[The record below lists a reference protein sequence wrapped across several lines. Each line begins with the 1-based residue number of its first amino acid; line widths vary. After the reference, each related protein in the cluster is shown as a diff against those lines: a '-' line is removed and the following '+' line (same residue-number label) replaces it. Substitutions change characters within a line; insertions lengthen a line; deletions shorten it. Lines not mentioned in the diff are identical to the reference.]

1 MNSKNRSI
9 IALSLVVI
17 AAFSVLFNHGDSDP
31 APSTNSGAEA
41 SQARKSDRKSEVTSA
56 ESKEARVARLA
67 REDLVRDVKEKQLAF
82 WSQNASAG
90 FDLSLKTLLADL
102 NLSAEETTGV
112 KEIFA
117 RREAELAGLL
127 AEMHAGEAADDMEL
141 LRQICAL
148 LRNKGLRE
156 DLAGVLSVRNLASFD
171 ANEANRERETIEARA
186 YRDMAD
192 INAVVLLTEA
202 QKQQALAALMKSA
215 PARVE
220 KEADTRAF
228 MTLNYGQMLTD
239 VDSSSIRGLAN
250 MVSAG
255 LNDEVPAVEIDSS
268 HYQQWTQANKAERI
282 GHELSILQPILDEDQ
297 ITRYREHLEAEPAW

>member
-1 MNSKNRSI
+1 MNPRTATI
-9 IALSLVVI
+9 IALSLAVI
-17 AAFSVLFNHGDSDP
+17 AAFIVLFNYPKDDP
-31 APSTNSGAEA
+31 SPDLNAGTEA
-41 SQARKSDRKSEVTSA
+41 AQARNSDQKREVTSA

-67 REDLVRDVKEKQLAF
+67 TEDLVREVKEKQLAF

-102 NLSAEETTGV
+102 SLSAEETTGV

-127 AEMHAGEAADDMEL
+127 ADMHAGEAADDMEL

-192 INAVVLLTEA
+192 INAVVLLTDS

-255 LNDEVPAVEIDSS
+255 LNDEVPDVEIDSS

>member
-1 MNSKNRSI
+1 VNPRTATI
-9 IALSLVVI
+9 IALTLAVI
-17 AAFSVLFNHGDSDP
+17 AAFIALFKYLKEDP
-31 APSTNSGAEA
+31 SP
-41 SQARKSDRKSEVTSA
+41 ARNVGTESIQTRSSDRQQEGTST
-56 ESKEARVARLA
+56 ESKEERLARVAR
-67 REDLVRDVKEKQLAF
+67 EELVREVKQKQLAF

-90 FDLSLKTLLADL
+90 LAQAKKNLTADL
-102 NLSAEETTGV
+102 NLSAEEAAEV
-112 KEIFA
+112 EKVFV
-117 RREAELAGLL
+117 RRETELGGLL
-127 AEMHAGEAADDMEL
+127 ARMHSGEAADDTEHF
-141 LRQICAL
+141 RRICAL

-156 DLAGVLSVRNLASFD
+156 DLVGVLSPQKLASFD
-171 ANEANRERETIEARA
+171 ANEANRGRETIEARA

-192 INAVVLLTEA
+192 INAVVLLTDS

-255 LNDEVPAVEIDSS
+255 LNYEMPAVEIDSS
-268 HYQQWTQANKAERI
+268 QYQQWTQANKAERI
-282 GHELSILQPILDEDQ
+282 EHELSILQPILDEDQ
-297 ITRYREHLEAEPAW
+297 LARYREHLEAEPAW